1 MTLVTRAI
9 LGDMEIC
16 FQRSL
21 QVIGCDEYNVYL
33 ADQSHKIDGLP
44 YILTFTKEWRF
55 VEAATGTILS
65 FEYKIR
71 LLQEYVR
78 S

>member
-1 MTLVTRAI
+1 MTFVKRAI
-9 LGDMEIC
+9 LADMEIC

-55 VEAATGTILS
+55 VEASTGRGIFFPFRT
-65 FEYKIR
+65 E
-71 LLQEYVR
+71 EH
-78 S
+78 